1 MTIANLLVSRGISE
15 LLHFT
20 TNRGIVG
27 TLASGALLS
36 RYKLPEE
43 KYLKHILHVN
53 AANRPEAG
61 AFFDKS
67 ENWLDF
73 VNLSI
78 SEINNRYFQVSQR
91 WHLGADVW
99 WGILSFDAVIAT
111 HPGVVFGTT
120 NNSYD
125 RCIRAGGAAGLNA
138 LFGPLIGRKSPNW
151 SVTRGLRGPALPTCE
166 QAEVLYPTA
175 VPAEFLRRIYVR
187 EGDHHDA
194 VSGWLA
200 EFGFDAVEVVLSP
213 EKFAGKPN

>member
-1 MTIANLLVSRGISE
+1 MTVDKIIKQRGISE
-15 LLHFT
+15 LLHFI

-27 TLASGALLS
+27 TLANGALFS
-36 RYKLPEE
+36 RFRLPEE
-43 KYLKHILHVN
+43 KYLKHILHLN

-67 ENWLDF
+67 ENWLDY

-78 SEINNRYFQVSQR
+78 TEINSRYFQVSQQ

-99 WGILSFDAVIAT
+99 WGILAFDPGIAP

-125 RCIRAGGAAGLNA
+125 RCVRAPGPDGLEA
-138 LFGPLIGRKSPNW
+138 LFGPLIRRKSPTW
-151 SVTRGLRGPALPTCE
+151 SVTRGQRGPSLPTCE
-166 QAEVLYPTA
+166 QAEVLYPGA
-175 VPAEFLRRIYVR
+175 VPAHFLRKVYVR
-187 EGDHHDA
+187 EGDHHDI

-200 EFGFDAVEVVLSP
+200 EFGFGSVEVVLFT